1 MRIYLRLVLAAL
13 VGVVV
18 VALAGPVGVAYA
30 HGSAPAATHVSA
42 QDVTFLKAA
51 HQGNLAEI
59 AAGHVALAKSHDAEV
74 RRIATHLIADHLKL
88 DAGVKQVAAAHH
100 VRLPAKPTRAQR
112 AALAAVAR
120 KSGAAFDHAWLKL
133 QEKSHVMTLA
143 LIDKELRH
151 GCAADVKA
159 AARTAKPVVKEHLEM
174 VRAALRHR

>member
-1 MRIYLRLVLAAL
+1 MPQVSPGAARTVMAPVCVLRATRGTSGQSARWMGLEEEMRIYLRLVLAAL

-18 VALAGPVGVAYA
+18 VALAGPVGVAHA

-120 KSGAAFDHAWLKL
+120 KSGAAFDHAWL
-133 QEKSHVMTLA
+133 
-143 LIDKELRH
+143 
-151 GCAADVKA
+151 
-159 AARTAKPVVKEHLEM
+159 
-174 VRAALRHR
+174 